1 MSSKPLFCKEYGA
14 KIEQAA
20 EVLTHR
26 DGSNQS
32 EPVRRS
38 ETMANAVNIPIL
50 SEKST
55 QNNSSTWKP
64 IGPLAAALALA
75 IAARVGAK

>member
-1 MSSKPLFCKEYGA
+1 MTNKPLFCKEYGA
-14 KIEQAA
+14 KIKQAA

-26 DGSNQS
+26 DGSNQG

-38 ETMANAVNIPIL
+38 ETMADEANIPIL

-55 QNNSSTWKP
+55 QNNLSTWKP
-64 IGPLAAALALA
+64 IGQIAAALA
-75 IAARVGAK
+75 IAARAGAK

>member
-1 MSSKPLFCKEYGA
+1 MNSKPLFCKEYGA

-20 EVLTHR
+20 QALTR
-26 DGSNQS
+26 RGGSNQS

-38 ETMANAVNIPIL
+38 ETVANAVSIPIL

-55 QNNSSTWKP
+55 PNNSSTWRP

-75 IAARVGAK
+75 IAARAGAK

>member
-20 EVLTHR
+20 EVLKHHG
-26 DGSNQS
+26 GSNQS

-38 ETMANAVNIPIL
+38 ETMANAVNIQIL